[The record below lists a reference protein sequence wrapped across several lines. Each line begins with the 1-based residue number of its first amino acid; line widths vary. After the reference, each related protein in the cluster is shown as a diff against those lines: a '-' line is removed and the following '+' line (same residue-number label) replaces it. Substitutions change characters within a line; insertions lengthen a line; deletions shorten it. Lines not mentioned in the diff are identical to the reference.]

1 MEFEDPEIIVPR
13 ETSASM
19 WMERFIKA
27 YEYGI
32 DKGVIVNGNK
42 ITWTGDF
49 KEHSIDLKEDRF
61 IIDGDEVFINVKLW
75 KNYLKMRELC
85 GSWYVR
91 APKKIAFPN
100 DWSDLSEEQIQENVQ
115 YLQKNYK
122 KYEISEPDN
131 KSIKIG
137 NVVISRST
145 EGNIA
150 NGHTYYTINNKK
162 YYRNKGIAKELAEL
176 MHLCRMHM
184 LPFKDKANNW
194 WKNNKDNIKDG
205 TLGGVTVT
213 ALFIF
218 VYFMAFYSDKS
229 AKQSKQQLK
238 QEIINEVIDSLHKE
252 QQKTINYNDS
262 VKVR

>member
-1 MEFEDPEIIVPR
+1 MSE
-13 ETSASM
+13 
-19 WMERFIKA
+19 
-27 YEYGI
+27 
-32 DKGVIVNGNK
+32 K
-42 ITWTGDF
+42 IT
-49 KEHSIDLKEDRF
+49 
-61 IIDGDEVFINVKLW
+61 
-75 KNYLKMRELC
+75 
-85 GSWYVR
+85 
-91 APKKIAFPN
+91 FPN
-100 DWSDLSEEQIQENVQ
+100 DWSKLSDEQVLENIQ

-122 KYEISEPDN
+122 KYKIAQPDGEHITIDN
-131 KSIKIG
+131 ITIC
-137 NVVISRST
+137 RDH
-145 EGNIA
+145 EGNIG
-150 NGHTYYTINNKK
+150 NGRTYYTINNKK

-176 MHLCRMHM
+176 MHLCRMYM

-194 WKNNKDNIKDG
+194 WKDNKDNIKDG

-218 VYFMAFYSDKS
+218 VYFMVFYSDKS